1 MAFVFHRQLGIPLWA
16 MAFFAVALTAPAPA
30 RPSLIA
36 IFGIA
41 VIAFTI
47 RGLVPW
53 LRASR
58 SIVQVHEDGER
69 HTGRTPTIVIAGA
82 CVPAL
87 DEGNRITPEDA
98 LDLVRMDDDG
108 GWQMARP
115 RS

>member
-1 MAFVFHRQLGIPLWA
+1 MAFVFHRQLAIPLWTIS
-16 MAFFAVALTAPAPA
+16 FFAVALTAPPPA
-30 RPSLIA
+30 KPSLIA
-36 IFGIA
+36 ILGIA

-58 SIVQVHEDGER
+58 SIVQVRSGGER
-69 HTGRTPTIVIAGA
+69 HTGRTPTLVVAGA
-82 CVPAL
+82 CVRAL
-87 DEGNRITPEDA
+87 DEPNRNTPEDA

-115 RS
+115 PA